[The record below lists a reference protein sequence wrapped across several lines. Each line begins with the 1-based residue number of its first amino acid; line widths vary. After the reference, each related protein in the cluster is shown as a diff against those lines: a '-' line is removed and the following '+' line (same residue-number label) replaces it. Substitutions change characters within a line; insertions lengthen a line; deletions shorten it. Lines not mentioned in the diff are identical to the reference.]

1 VLSQRICQAFSSL
14 LLSLLAVS
22 ACNQSS
28 RSDIPK
34 QNASVEA
41 ELLAIQK
48 LNQRA
53 VDAVLAA
60 DVAATL
66 SLWTDDFVMLGSE
79 GPIIHGRDTIA
90 RTLEQ
95 TRQQG
100 LSLEPLEYVA
110 KFEEIK
116 ILGDY
121 AYEWGTYRGK
131 SRQPG
136 GESLSRTVE
145 SCCVFFN
152 AKPMGLGKSTVRFL
166 PATPHRQSFSHSRV
180 RLRHR

>member
-41 ELLAIQK
+41 ELLAIEE

-66 SLWTDDFVMLGSE
+66 SQWTDDFVMLGPE

-90 RTLEQ
+90 STLEQ

-136 GESLSRTVE
+136 RGVTV
-145 SCCVFFN
+145 SYS
-152 AKPMGLGKSTVRFL
+152 GKLLRILQRQADGSWKIHRAISTSD
-166 PATPHRQSFSHSRV
+166 PPSS
-180 RLRHR
+180 